1 MLIIVDEKRK
11 KEEKLLFWEWKLGG
25 EEFDYFLLEV
35 GLLLIIYFWNL
46 RVSKLVSRR
55 RHKTLHFFPLFE
67 IYLIDREEFFSLLLS
82 IESVGVFHIPE

>member
-35 GLLLIIYFWNL
+35 GLLLVIYIFL
-46 RVSKLVSRR
+46 ESS
-55 RHKTLHFFPLFE
+55 
-67 IYLIDREEFFSLLLS
+67 SL
-82 IESVGVFHIPE
+82 

>member
-46 RVSKLVSRR
+46 RVSKFVSRR
-55 RHKTLHFFPLFE
+55 FEDAKHYISFLFLRY
-67 IYLIDREEFFSLLLS
+67 ISS
-82 IESVGVFHIPE
+82 IERNSSLYCYRSSR